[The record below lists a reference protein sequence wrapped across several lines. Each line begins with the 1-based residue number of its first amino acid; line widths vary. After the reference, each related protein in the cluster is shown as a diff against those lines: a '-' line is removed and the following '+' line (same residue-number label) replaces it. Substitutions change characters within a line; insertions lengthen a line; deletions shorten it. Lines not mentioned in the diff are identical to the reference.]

1 MLRELSFHNELNI
14 AKTSKVFKGYPR
26 SYDFENIYSKDR
38 SVQLTITKLSII
50 DFLKDIFAETKG

>member
-14 AKTSKVFKGYPR
+14 RKISKAFKGYAR
-26 SYDFENIYSKDR
+26 SYGFENIYSKDR

-50 DFLKDIFAETKG
+50 DLLKDIFAETKG